1 MNCHRNLSKYL
12 EGVGWVA
19 NMSFRWSGRTIRHL
33 KIRHLKVVLVCGSV
47 EPRGDNMDMVE
58 TQSCTSHEIT
68 SI

>member
-1 MNCHRNLSKYL
+1 MSCSELSQKPVKIFRRG
-12 EGVGWVA
+12 GV
-19 NMSFRWSGRTIRHL
+19 SSTIRHL
-33 KIRHLKVVLVCGSV
+33 KIVVVCGSV